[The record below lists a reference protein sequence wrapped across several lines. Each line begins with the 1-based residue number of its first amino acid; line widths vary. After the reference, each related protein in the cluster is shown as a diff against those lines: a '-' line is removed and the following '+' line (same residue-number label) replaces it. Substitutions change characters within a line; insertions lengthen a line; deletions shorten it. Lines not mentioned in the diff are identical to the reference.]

1 MTGETDR
8 HILCQVVGMLPTFV
22 CIPMERTNLS
32 SHFRGFFEIKST
44 LHRIRCFIRQPNH
57 AHAPRH
63 TLIEAFT
70 LKAATKRL
78 KAAVAAVAAVGVTA

>member
-8 HILCQVVGMLPTFV
+8 HILSQVVGMLPTFV
-22 CIPMERTNLS
+22 CIPMERTNL

-57 AHAPRH
+57 ACAKAHSDRGLH
-63 TLIEAFT
+63 TEGSDEAFEK
-70 LKAATKRL
+70 LL
-78 KAAVAAVAAVGVTA
+78 